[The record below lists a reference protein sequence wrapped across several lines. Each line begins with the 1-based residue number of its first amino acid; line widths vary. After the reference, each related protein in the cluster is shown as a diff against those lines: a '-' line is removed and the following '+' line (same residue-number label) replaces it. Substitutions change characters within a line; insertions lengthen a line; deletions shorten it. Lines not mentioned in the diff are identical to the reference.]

1 MFRYFLNR
9 YVLGFLVLVALAL
22 AGIHYTQ
29 PDRLWLTPIEK
40 GLKDGLAPLQ
50 SGVTRVTDAV
60 SNTFTSVFSIGRIN
74 AENGDLKKRLADLE
88 SINNQLREY
97 EYQNLRLRQMLNF
110 KESRQKDFE
119 LVTAKVIGRT
129 PVNWFSTM
137 TINVGSADG
146 ITKNMAVI
154 ASQGLVGRVINV
166 ANYSSEVML
175 VFDSNSAVGG
185 MSQVTRTP
193 GVLEGDADT
202 GLLRMIHIP
211 KDLPIRKK
219 QTIITSGF
227 GGIYPPG
234 LPVGKVTKVE
244 IESNGLVKVATVAP
258 FVDFNRLEE
267 VFVVRKAFARP
278 GGQ

>member
-9 YVLGFLVLVALAL
+9 YVLGFLILVAAAL

-29 PDRLWLTPIEK
+29 PDRPWLTPIEK

-50 SGVTRVTDAV
+50 SGVMRVSDSV
-60 SNTFTSVFSIGRIN
+60 SDTFTSVFSIGRIK
-74 AENGDLKKRLADLE
+74 AENGELKKRVADLE
-88 SINNQLREY
+88 AENNQLKEY
-97 EYQNLRLRQMLNF
+97 EFQNLRLRQMLDF

-154 ASQGLVGRVINV
+154 ASKGLVGRVINV

-202 GLLRMIHIP
+202 GMLRMIHIP

-219 QTIITSGF
+219 QTIVTSGF
-227 GGIYPPG
+227 GSIYPQG

-244 IESNGLVKVATVAP
+244 IESNGLVKVATVSP

-267 VFVVRKAFARP
+267 VFVVRKAFTRP